1 MALLEVNNAC
11 FGYTQDNVLKN
22 ITFQLEAGQ
31 ILCLIG
37 PNGSGK
43 TTLLDCIMGILPLG
57 KGKIFLQGK
66 DIHHLS
72 ARNIAREIAYVP
84 QIHQKTFPYTVEEI
98 VLMGRAAHIGIF
110 SSPGNQDIYIAQ
122 EAIKTVGINHLL
134 HQPYT
139 EISGGEGQLV
149 MIARALAQQSKIMIM
164 DEPTTYLDFQNSLIV
179 LETIK
184 YLAEIKNLSIIL
196 ATHYLNHAFYFENSG
211 LDTSVG
217 MLNQKHFAVFGPPV
231 EVLTE
236 DNISK
241 IFNIDC
247 KIIEYDLDALQKRKY
262 IIPLK
267 LSKTKEKEESLLYV

>member
-1 MALLEVNNAC
+1 MALLEVNKVY
-11 FGYTQDNVLKN
+11 FGYNQENVLEN
-22 ITFQLEAGQ
+22 ITFRLETGQ
-31 ILCLIG
+31 VLCLIG

-57 KGKIFLQGK
+57 KGKIFLEGK
-66 DIHHLS
+66 DINHLS

-84 QIHQKTFPYTVEEI
+84 QIHEKTFPYTVEEI

-110 SSPGNQDIYIAQ
+110 SSPGNEDIYIAQ
-122 EAIKTVGINHLL
+122 EAIKTVGINRLL
-134 HQPYT
+134 YKPYT

-149 MIARALAQQSKIMIM
+149 MIARALAQQSKIIIM
-164 DEPTTYLDFQNSLIV
+164 DEPTTYLDFRNSLIV

-184 YLAEIKNLSIIL
+184 YLAKKEGLSIIL
-196 ATHYLNHAFYFENSG
+196 ATHYLNHAFYFENNG
-211 LDTSVG
+211 LDTYVG
-217 MLNQKHFAVFGPPV
+217 MLNQKNFAAFGSPT

-247 KIIEYDLDALQKRKY
+247 KIIEYDSKALPKQKHL
-262 IIPLK
+262 IPLK
-267 LSKTKEKEESLLYV
+267 LSKNKEDSLLYV

>member
-1 MALLEVNNAC
+1 MALLEVNKVY
-11 FGYTQDNVLKN
+11 FGYNQENVLEN
-22 ITFQLEAGQ
+22 ITFRLETGQ
-31 ILCLIG
+31 VLCLIG

-66 DIHHLS
+66 DINHLS

-84 QIHQKTFPYTVEEI
+84 QIHEKTFPYTVEEI

-110 SSPGNQDIYIAQ
+110 SSPGNEDIYIAQ

-134 HQPYT
+134 YKPYT

-184 YLAEIKNLSIIL
+184 YLAKKEGLSIIL
-196 ATHYLNHAFYFENSG
+196 ATHYLNHAFYFENNG
-211 LDTSVG
+211 LDTYVG
-217 MLNQKHFAVFGPPV
+217 MLNQKNFAAFGSPT

-247 KIIEYDLDALQKRKY
+247 KIIEYDSNALRKQKHL
-262 IIPLK
+262 IPLK
-267 LSKTKEKEESLLYV
+267 LSKNKEDSLLYV

>member
-1 MALLEVNNAC
+1 MALLEVNKVY
-11 FGYTQDNVLKN
+11 FGYNQENVLEN
-22 ITFQLEAGQ
+22 ITFRLETGQ
-31 ILCLIG
+31 VLCLIG

-43 TTLLDCIMGILPLG
+43 TTLLDCMMGILPLG

-66 DIHHLS
+66 DINHLS
-72 ARNIAREIAYVP
+72 ARNIARAIAYVP
-84 QIHQKTFPYTVEEI
+84 QIHEKTFPYTVEEI

-110 SSPGNQDIYIAQ
+110 SSPGNEDICIAQ

-134 HQPYT
+134 YKPYT

-184 YLAEIKNLSIIL
+184 YLAKKEGLSIIL
-196 ATHYLNHAFYFENSG
+196 ATHYLNHAFYFENNG
-211 LDTSVG
+211 LDTYVG
-217 MLNQKHFAVFGPPV
+217 MLNQKNFAAFGSPT

-247 KIIEYDLDALQKRKY
+247 KIIEYDSNALRKQKHL
-262 IIPLK
+262 IPLK
-267 LSKTKEKEESLLYV
+267 LSKNKEDSLLYV